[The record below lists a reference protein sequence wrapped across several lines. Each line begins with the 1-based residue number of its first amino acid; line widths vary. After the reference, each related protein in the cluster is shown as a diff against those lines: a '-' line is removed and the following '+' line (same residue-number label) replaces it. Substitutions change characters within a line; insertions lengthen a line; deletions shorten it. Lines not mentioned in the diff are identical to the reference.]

1 MDFVTHLHLTGEK
14 SLVVPVKGRQVSLG
28 PPSSGPS
35 NGGRSSPFQGRLLQE
50 TEKGG
55 WLWSSRGVGSSGAH
69 SSRCNPSGPRALQGV
84 QTHSLS

>member
-55 WLWSSRGVGSSGAH
+55 WL
-69 SSRCNPSGPRALQGV
+69 
-84 QTHSLS
+84 